1 MGLTIATKDRRF
13 CLKMDEEKCEA
24 LFNRIVSD
32 ILAADKP
39 QDDCYLP
46 EILLEP
52 DVNEAVAVGDKASTS
67 VPAMNEALK
76 IQSPS
81 EVHKKKIFDNLTPSG
96 NESEEEI
103 LPGEKNSGYGGF
115 LYLECPYCGKRR
127 AFCSRYPLK
136 YYKCD
141 RCGEK
146 TELHDLVQMFL
157 NCECGKNTAYLTNV
171 TDEIFDVECINCGA
185 PVAVQYNAKKKIYET
200 IRG

>member
-81 EVHKKKIFDNLTPSG
+81 EVHKKRFLIISL
-96 NESEEEI
+96 
-103 LPGEKNSGYGGF
+103 LPVTRVRKRYFREKRIVDTVDSCTWNARIV
-115 LYLECPYCGKRR
+115 ENV
-127 AFCSRYPLK
+127 
-136 YYKCD
+136 
-141 RCGEK
+141 
-146 TELHDLVQMFL
+146 ELSVPD
-157 NCECGKNTAYLTNV
+157 AS
-171 TDEIFDVECINCGA
+171 
-185 PVAVQYNAKKKIYET
+185 
-200 IRG
+200 